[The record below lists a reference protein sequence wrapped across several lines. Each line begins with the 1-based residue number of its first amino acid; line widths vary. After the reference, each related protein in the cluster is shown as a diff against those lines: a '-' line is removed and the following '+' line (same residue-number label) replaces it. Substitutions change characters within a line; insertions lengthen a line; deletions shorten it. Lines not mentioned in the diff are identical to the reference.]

1 MIMLLLLIVIYL
13 AFISLG
19 LPDTV
24 LGVSFPVM
32 SAEWS
37 LSLSS
42 GSLVASIIVG
52 CTVISSFASGHI
64 IPKLGAGRIT
74 FASCLITGAA
84 LLGISWAPAYGWLL
98 AFAVPLGL
106 GAGAVDA
113 ALNNYVALHF
123 KAKHM
128 NWLHSFWG
136 IGATLGPIIMSFS
149 ITQTDSWRSGYRTI
163 AFIQFGLAV
172 ILFLTLPLWKKV
184 PMAHQADEEDAR
196 TTQPKKNPFRIK
208 GVNYAFACM
217 ALYSAVEAGLGLWG
231 STFLVQSRCFE
242 IEQAA
247 FWIALYYGG
256 ITAGRFV
263 SGFIS
268 MQFSNVQII
277 RGGMVL
283 LMVGLALLLWPTASF
298 ISGAALVLIGLG
310 LSPIFPSMLH
320 ETPVRFGRGVSQTL
334 VGYQMG
340 FAYLGSTF
348 LSPLAGVFLQY
359 TSAGLLPG
367 IMLLLAGLMLF
378 CSERLIAL
386 TAPNSLTLSG
396 D

>member
-1 MIMLLLLIVIYL
+1 MIIILLLLVIYL

-19 LPDTV
+19 LPDSV
-24 LGVSFPVM
+24 LGVSLPAM
-32 SAEWS
+32 SPEWL
-37 LSLSS
+37 LSLSD
-42 GSLVASIIVG
+42 GSLVSAVIVG

-64 IPKLGAGRIT
+64 IKKLGAGRIT
-74 FASCLITGAA
+74 FISCVITASA

-136 IGATLGPIIMSFS
+136 VGATLGPIIMTFS
-149 ITQTDSWRSGYRTI
+149 ITQTDSWRAGYRSI
-163 AFIQFGLAV
+163 ALIQFGLSL

-184 PMAHQADEEDAR
+184 PATHREDEGGTEK
-196 TTQPKKNPFRIK
+196 TKSKENPFRLK
-208 GVNYAFACM
+208 GVNYAFAVM
-217 ALYSAVEAGLGLWG
+217 ALYCAVEAGLGLWG
-231 STFLVQSRCFE
+231 SSFLVRSRGFS
-242 IEQAA
+242 IERAA

-268 MQFSNVQII
+268 IRFNNVQMI
-277 RGGMVL
+277 RGGMLLAIGGLVL
-283 LMVGLALLLWPTASF
+283 LLVPGISFLSGL
-298 ISGAALVLIGLG
+298 ALVLIGLG
-310 LSPIFPSMLH
+310 LAPVFPSMLH
-320 ETPVRFGRGVSQTL
+320 ETPVRFGRNSSQIL

-340 FAYLGSTF
+340 FAYLGNTF

-359 TSAGLLPG
+359 TSASLLPG
-367 IMLLLAGLMLF
+367 AMLLLAVSMLF

-386 TAPNSLTLSG
+386 TTHE
-396 D
+396 